1 MLDIKFIRENPDL
14 VKENIR
20 KKFQNA
26 KLPLVDEVIALDS
39 ERREAINEGEALKAE
54 RNKISKANGPL
65 FGRLKKCA
73 DEAEKAALQAE
84 IDANNAA
91 VKANAE
97 RMTRLEEKKANAE
110 AAMNKLLLVIPQ
122 MIDESVPIGPDDS
135 CNVEVERFG
144 EPKTPDFPIPYH
156 TEIMERFDGV
166 DMDAAARVSGNG
178 FYYLMGDI
186 ARLHSAVT
194 AYGRDF
200 MIDKGVEVLNLH
212 GSNPIHINLD
222 VRKKLDKV
230 LMGGKFAEQTV
241 VNPTAF
247 QKCHHFIIQ
256 MQLC

>member
-54 RNKISKANGPL
+54 RNKLSKANGPL

-97 RMTRLEEKKANAE
+97 RMTRLEEKNANA
-110 AAMNKLLLVIPQ
+110 I
-122 MIDESVPIGPDDS
+122 IGH
-135 CNVEVERFG
+135 FG
-144 EPKTPDFPIPYH
+144 L
-156 TEIMERFDGV
+156 
-166 DMDAAARVSGNG
+166 G
-178 FYYLMGDI
+178 FYSSFMVASKVEIITKSYKEGSKI
-186 ARLHSAVT
+186 
-194 AYGRDF
+194 GRASCRER
-200 MIDKGVEVLNLH
+200 V
-212 GSNPIHINLD
+212 
-222 VRKKLDKV
+222 
-230 LMGGKFAEQTV
+230 
-241 VNPTAF
+241 
-247 QKCHHFIIQ
+247 
-256 MQLC
+256 

>member
-97 RMTRLEEKKANAE
+97 
-110 AAMNKLLLVIPQ
+110 AAAGHP
-122 MIDESVPIGPDDS
+122 PDD
-135 CNVEVERFG
+135 R
-144 EPKTPDFPIPYH
+144 
-156 TEIMERFDGV
+156 
-166 DMDAAARVSGNG
+166 RVRAHRPGRQLQRRG
-178 FYYLMGDI
+178 GALRRAQDPRLPHPLPHGD
-186 ARLHSAVT
+186 
-194 AYGRDF
+194 
-200 MIDKGVEVLNLH
+200 H
-212 GSNPIHINLD
+212 GAL
-222 VRKKLDKV
+222 
-230 LMGGKFAEQTV
+230 
-241 VNPTAF
+241 
-247 QKCHHFIIQ
+247 
-256 MQLC
+256 